1 MKFPASRMNSQA
13 GKSFGIFEAA
23 LRLQAQGANV
33 IHLGIGRPSDDTPEH
48 ICAATK
54 AALDAQCVH
63 YGDLQGTRALRH
75 ALAARYRREQGLDAG
90 TEEVLI
96 TNGVT
101 QASFAAFMAA
111 IDPGD
116 EVIVLDPY
124 YPQHNSKITMLG
136 GVVVPVAMA
145 CRDGRFALDEPAL
158 RAAVTPRTRMLVLI
172 NPGNPTGT
180 VWTRDELAALA
191 AVAIEHDLLVLADEV
206 YEYIVFDGRS
216 HLSLASLP
224 GMWERTITVSAFT
237 KAYAMD
243 GWRIGYAVAPASI
256 IRQMK
261 LVTMNLTTHPNVFVQ
276 EGALEAV
283 TGPQQPR
290 RRMLEEDRRRRD
302 LVVERLS
309 RIPGIR
315 CATPEG
321 SIYAFPD
328 IRALGLSSAEF
339 SHRLLQRAHV
349 AVEAGSFYGG
359 VGEGHLRLCVAS
371 EPYPRVAEGLDRI
384 EAFVREGVQ

>member
-1 MKFPASRMNSQA
+1 MKFPAGRMASQA
-13 GKSFGIFEAA
+13 DKSYGIYEAA

-33 IHLGIGRPSDDTPEH
+33 IHLGIGRPSDDTPEP

-75 ALAARYRREQGLDAG
+75 ALAARYRREQGLDIGAD
-90 TEEVLI
+90 EVLI

-124 YPQHNSKITMLG
+124 YPQHNSKIALLG
-136 GVVVPVAMA
+136 GMVVPVAMA
-145 CRDGRFALDEPAL
+145 CGAGRFALDEPAL
-158 RAAVTPRTRMLVLI
+158 RAAITPRTRMLVLI

-180 VWTRDELAALA
+180 VWTRGELQRLAAL
-191 AVAIEHDLLVLADEV
+191 AIEHDLLVLADEV

-243 GWRIGYAVAPASI
+243 GWRIGYAVAPAPI

-261 LVTMNLTTHPNVFVQ
+261 LVTTNLTTHPNVFAQ
-276 EGALEAV
+276 QGAIEAV
-283 TGPQQPR
+283 TGSQLPR
-290 RRMLEEDRRRRD
+290 QHMLENDRRRRD

-315 CATPEG
+315 CPRPEG

-328 IRALGLSSAEF
+328 IRELGLSSAEL
-339 SHRLLQRAHV
+339 SHRLLEGAHV
-349 AVEAGSFYGG
+349 AVEAGAFYGHR
-359 VGEGHLRLCVAS
+359 GEGHLRLCVAS
-371 EPYPRVAEGLDRI
+371 EPYARVAEALDRI
-384 EAFVREGVQ
+384 EAFVRAGLR